1 MKVGNLDIFIP
12 KTRGDGWEETEREED
27 DNNNNNNNNNKNDND
42 NRSWMESYTPA
53 KPGPEPTNRQRPPA
67 RRVAPQ
73 APPTEHQIRGE
84 GPARREDGEE
94 QQRRDAEVVEQLE
107 RDDLREDAQGREG
120 RLGVRRWSGP
130 PAWHFWGRKREGE
143 REGGV

>member
-1 MKVGNLDIFIP
+1 MG
-12 KTRGDGWEETEREED
+12 
-27 DNNNNNNNNNKNDND
+27 
-42 NRSWMESYTPA
+42 SYTPA

-67 RRVAPQ
+67 GRVAPQ

-84 GPARREDGEE
+84 GPARREGGEE

-120 RLGVRRWSGP
+120 RPGVRRWWGP
-130 PAWHFWGRKREGE
+130 PAWHFGGREGE
-143 REGGV
+143 RERERGKGVCEGREGKGKGGQEEGVCYRGLICCGMVLLLC